1 MTTPEN
7 PAARLADL
15 MCQPQV
21 DANTAPRAT
30 YMGKAYY
37 FCTVAH
43 RDLFLKAPAKYLQS
57 R

>member
-7 PAARLADL
+7 PAARLGDL
-15 MCQPQV
+15 TCQPRV
-21 DANTAPRAT
+21 DPDTAPRAT

-37 FCTVAH
+37 FCTAAD
-43 RDLFLKAPAKYLQS
+43 RDLFLKAPAKYLQ

>member
-1 MTTPEN
+1 MTTAAN

-15 MCQPQV
+15 MCQPAI
-21 DANTAPRAT
+21 DPKTAPRAT

-37 FCTVAH
+37 FCSAAD
-43 RDLFLKAPAKYLQS
+43 RNLFLKSPARYLQ